1 MNSNTK
7 NASNDKGTPD
17 NGSPLHAQPELV
29 DSSPELSSNI
39 FSRIFYLWAQPL
51 FRRASN
57 LHKEQKALEQED
69 LLDLPLI
76 DHGQVIAP
84 AFEEAWSK
92 QIPISEATIGTAI
105 RAVIGKRFIFAGF
118 IKILN
123 TGLQFTFP
131 ILLSEMLK
139 YIEETQSGVIG
150 RKEDEPWQVT
160 YRGYWLSALL
170 FLAMT
175 SKAIT
180 ENLYFHSVYRA
191 GYQARIA
198 VSVAV
203 YNKALRLASAERH
216 GTTLGELINLM
227 QVDATKIEM
236 FVPQIHVL
244 WDGLLQIIGYMTILY
259 TLIGWP
265 CFAGLAVMV
274 LAGPLQ
280 GFIMKKLFSQNRE
293 LVKYT
298 DSRVKTTNEAVQGVR
313 CVKMYTWEDSFQKVI
328 SGSRSGEL
336 KFLAK
341 VAYLRGFSRAYM
353 GALPGI
359 VAVVSFV
366 VYAVAYKGA
375 TINAST
381 LFAALV
387 AFDQLRFPLMF
398 YPMSLAQLAQAKV
411 SALRVEGFL
420 RLKEVCN
427 QTVSTDGQVTAT
439 YDREDDSLKTGEI
452 KVHDAC
458 IFWGDPN
465 VPIQDNDAVDDA
477 SSVGASST
485 QSKGSTKKK
494 SDGKSSKTTKDEV
507 GDVEEAQELKYPKA
521 ILSNVSFNVVPG
533 ELCAVVGRVGC
544 GKSTLVSAILNET
557 IIDSGH
563 IGLNGTVAYAA
574 QSPWILN
581 ATLRDNITFGKPFD
595 QEKYD
600 KIVSACQLN
609 HDLAL
614 LDHGDMTE
622 IGENGINLSG
632 GQRQRVSIARAAY
645 ADTDIIILDDPLS
658 ALDPEVG
665 KNLFDECILKLM
677 RGKTRVLVTNQLQC
691 LRFCDS
697 VIAIGKGKIIEQ
709 GPFDVLSKHDGEVKR
724 LLADLKSS
732 EAQSSDSEGQGRAR
746 SDSEASTERKRGE
759 SVSEETKTK
768 ADTGKGS
775 AGLVTE
781 EERNVGAVSWQVYKK
796 YISSGGGYLRFTFV
810 YFMFMLCTANNVI
823 NTAWVSLW
831 TSDAKYERNS
841 RTFYLGFYALTS
853 ITLGIFTF
861 FRSYFLAK
869 FGVRASDDLHKNLL
883 KSVLSAPMSFFDS
896 TPTGRILSRFSK
908 DLYAID
914 LELSDYLDFF
924 LFCGLTVVVS
934 LITIVIVTPWFG
946 IAVIPIFFI
955 YVKVLNYFREV
966 SRETKRLDSIS
977 RSPVFAHFS
986 ETLGGLGTIRAY
998 GQADRFIN
1006 EFEEKV
1012 DTNTRAYYNNKSA
1025 DRWLS
1030 VRLEMLGAFIA
1041 GLAAVFASNVA
1052 ISNAQS
1058 GLSSSKNFASVAGL
1072 SLTYAISVTG
1082 LLNWV
1087 VRSFAQM
1094 EAAMNAAERVL
1105 FYTQNIPQEAP
1116 ASKDELKRIMHQDSN
1131 IQQDDEKKSNA
1142 VKQALVAMGGTENP
1156 GPEWPSKGG
1165 ITLNNLKMRYRPDN
1179 PLVINGLNVE
1189 IKGGERVGVVGRT
1202 GSGKSSLL
1210 LTLLRI
1216 VEPFVDPDEEYQSPI
1231 LIDGVDVLRI
1241 GLTDLRSKIGIIPQ
1255 NPVLFSGTIRS
1266 NMDPFDQY
1274 TDEEIWHALERCGM
1288 KKSIEEMPE
1297 LLNARVAEYGENLS
1311 QGQRQLLCLGRA
1323 LLKKCRI
1330 LLLDEAT
1337 SSVDFETDK
1346 EIQRTLRED
1355 FANCTVLTIAHR
1367 VNTIMDSDKILV
1379 MKDGKVGEF
1388 ASPEEL
1394 LADKNSIFYDIVKHS
1409 HAEHHA

>member
-1 MNSNTK
+1 M
-7 NASNDKGTPD
+7 
-17 NGSPLHAQPELV
+17 
-29 DSSPELSSNI
+29 
-39 FSRIFYLWAQPL
+39 
-51 FRRASN
+51 
-57 LHKEQKALEQED
+57 
-69 LLDLPLI
+69 
-76 DHGQVIAP
+76 
-84 AFEEAWSK
+84 
-92 QIPISEATIGTAI
+92 
-105 RAVIGKRFIFAGF
+105 
-118 IKILN
+118 
-123 TGLQFTFP
+123 
-131 ILLSEMLK
+131 
-139 YIEETQSGVIG
+139 
-150 RKEDEPWQVT
+150 
-160 YRGYWLSALL
+160 
-170 FLAMT
+170 
-175 SKAIT
+175 
-180 ENLYFHSVYRA
+180 
-191 GYQARIA
+191 
-198 VSVAV
+198 
-203 YNKALRLASAERH
+203 
-216 GTTLGELINLM
+216 
-227 QVDATKIEM
+227 
-236 FVPQIHVL
+236 
-244 WDGLLQIIGYMTILY
+244 
-259 TLIGWP
+259 
-265 CFAGLAVMV
+265 
-274 LAGPLQ
+274 
-280 GFIMKKLFSQNRE
+280 
-293 LVKYT
+293 
-298 DSRVKTTNEAVQGVR
+298 
-313 CVKMYTWEDSFQKVI
+313 
-328 SGSRSGEL
+328 
-336 KFLAK
+336 
-341 VAYLRGFSRAYM
+341 
-353 GALPGI
+353 
-359 VAVVSFV
+359 
-366 VYAVAYKGA
+366 
-375 TINAST
+375 
-381 LFAALV
+381 
-387 AFDQLRFPLMF
+387 
-398 YPMSLAQLAQAKV
+398 
-411 SALRVEGFL
+411 
-420 RLKEVCN
+420 
-427 QTVSTDGQVTAT
+427 
-439 YDREDDSLKTGEI
+439 
-452 KVHDAC
+452 
-458 IFWGDPN
+458 
-465 VPIQDNDAVDDA
+465 
-477 SSVGASST
+477 
-485 QSKGSTKKK
+485 
-494 SDGKSSKTTKDEV
+494 
-507 GDVEEAQELKYPKA
+507 
-521 ILSNVSFNVVPG
+521 
-533 ELCAVVGRVGC
+533 
-544 GKSTLVSAILNET
+544 
-557 IIDSGH
+557 
-563 IGLNGTVAYAA
+563 
-574 QSPWILN
+574 
-581 ATLRDNITFGKPFD
+581 
-595 QEKYD
+595 
-600 KIVSACQLN
+600 
-609 HDLAL
+609 
-614 LDHGDMTE
+614 
-622 IGENGINLSG
+622 
-632 GQRQRVSIARAAY
+632 
-645 ADTDIIILDDPLS
+645 
-658 ALDPEVG
+658 
-665 KNLFDECILKLM
+665 
-677 RGKTRVLVTNQLQC
+677 
-691 LRFCDS
+691 
-697 VIAIGKGKIIEQ
+697 
-709 GPFDVLSKHDGEVKR
+709 
-724 LLADLKSS
+724 
-732 EAQSSDSEGQGRAR
+732 
-746 SDSEASTERKRGE
+746 
-759 SVSEETKTK
+759 
-768 ADTGKGS
+768 
-775 AGLVTE
+775 
-781 EERNVGAVSWQVYKK
+781 
-796 YISSGGGYLRFTFV
+796 
-810 YFMFMLCTANNVI
+810 
-823 NTAWVSLW
+823 
-831 TSDAKYERNS
+831 
-841 RTFYLGFYALTS
+841 
-853 ITLGIFTF
+853 
-861 FRSYFLAK
+861 
-869 FGVRASDDLHKNLL
+869 
-883 KSVLSAPMSFFDS
+883 
-896 TPTGRILSRFSK
+896 
-908 DLYAID
+908 
-914 LELSDYLDFF
+914 
-924 LFCGLTVVVS
+924 
-934 LITIVIVTPWFG
+934 
-946 IAVIPIFFI
+946 IPIFFI

-1409 HAEHHA
+1409 HAEHA

>member
-1 MNSNTK
+1 MCNSTTSAT
-7 NASNDKGTPD
+7 NAEANKGRSE
-17 NGSPLHAQPELV
+17 NGSPLHSQPNLV

-76 DHGQVIAP
+76 DHGQIIAP
-84 AFEEAWSK
+84 AFEEAWAN

-118 IKILN
+118 IKIIN

-131 ILLSEMLK
+131 ILLSEVLQ
-139 YIEETQSGVIG
+139 YIEQIQAGVIG
-150 RKEDEPWQVT
+150 SKEGEPWQVT

-170 FLAMT
+170 FLAMA

-191 GYQARIA
+191 GYQARVA

-265 CFAGLAVMV
+265 CFAGLVVMV

-293 LVKYT
+293 LVKFT

-328 SGSRSGEL
+328 SGSRTGEL

-387 AFDQLRFPLMF
+387 AFDQLRFPLLF

-420 RLKEVCN
+420 RLKEVSN
-427 QTVSTDGQVTAT
+427 QSISADGQVTAT
-439 YDREDDSLKTGEI
+439 YNRDDDSLKVGEI
-452 KVHDAC
+452 KVHDAS

-465 VPIQDNDAVDDA
+465 IPIQDNDVRDDA

-485 QSKGSTKKK
+485 QSKSSAKK
-494 SDGKSSKTTKDEV
+494 SGKSSKTDKDEG
-507 GDVEEAQELKYPKA
+507 GDVEEPHELKYPKA
-521 ILSNVSFNVVPG
+521 ILSNVNMNVVPG

-557 IIDSGH
+557 IIGSGH
-563 IGLNGTVAYAA
+563 IGMNGTVAYAA

-600 KIVSACQLN
+600 KIITACQLN

-645 ADTDIIILDDPLS
+645 ADADIIILDDPLS

-665 KNLFDECILKLM
+665 KNLFDQCILKLM

-709 GPFDVLSKHDGEVKR
+709 GSFDVLSKHDGEVKR

-732 EAQSSDSEGQGRAR
+732 QAPTSDSEGQGRLR
-746 SDSEASTERKRGE
+746 SDSEASGERKRGE
-759 SVSEETKTK
+759 SVSEETATK
-768 ADTGKGS
+768 ADKVKGG

-796 YISSGGGYLRFTFV
+796 YILSGGGYLRFTFV

-831 TSDAKYERNS
+831 TSDANYERNT
-841 RTFYLGFYALTS
+841 RLFYLGIYALTS

-924 LFCGLTVVVS
+924 LFCG
-934 LITIVIVTPWFG
+934 
-946 IAVIPIFFI
+946 
-955 YVKVLNYFREV
+955 
-966 SRETKRLDSIS
+966 
-977 RSPVFAHFS
+977 
-986 ETLGGLGTIRAY
+986 
-998 GQADRFIN
+998 
-1006 EFEEKV
+1006 
-1012 DTNTRAYYNNKSA
+1012 
-1025 DRWLS
+1025 
-1030 VRLEMLGAFIA
+1030 
-1041 GLAAVFASNVA
+1041 
-1052 ISNAQS
+1052 
-1058 GLSSSKNFASVAGL
+1058 
-1072 SLTYAISVTG
+1072 
-1082 LLNWV
+1082 
-1087 VRSFAQM
+1087 
-1094 EAAMNAAERVL
+1094 
-1105 FYTQNIPQEAP
+1105 
-1116 ASKDELKRIMHQDSN
+1116 
-1131 IQQDDEKKSNA
+1131 
-1142 VKQALVAMGGTENP
+1142 
-1156 GPEWPSKGG
+1156 
-1165 ITLNNLKMRYRPDN
+1165 
-1179 PLVINGLNVE
+1179 
-1189 IKGGERVGVVGRT
+1189 
-1202 GSGKSSLL
+1202 
-1210 LTLLRI
+1210 
-1216 VEPFVDPDEEYQSPI
+1216 
-1231 LIDGVDVLRI
+1231 
-1241 GLTDLRSKIGIIPQ
+1241 
-1255 NPVLFSGTIRS
+1255 
-1266 NMDPFDQY
+1266 
-1274 TDEEIWHALERCGM
+1274 
-1288 KKSIEEMPE
+1288 
-1297 LLNARVAEYGENLS
+1297 
-1311 QGQRQLLCLGRA
+1311 
-1323 LLKKCRI
+1323 
-1330 LLLDEAT
+1330 
-1337 SSVDFETDK
+1337 
-1346 EIQRTLRED
+1346 
-1355 FANCTVLTIAHR
+1355 
-1367 VNTIMDSDKILV
+1367 
-1379 MKDGKVGEF
+1379 
-1388 ASPEEL
+1388 
-1394 LADKNSIFYDIVKHS
+1394 
-1409 HAEHHA
+1409 